1 VSWEPGSVIR
11 FRYVRDGRAFWT
23 LPVTVARDDDTEI
36 ALWVAPGSPMQRPDP
51 PRLPVRDLAAGRW
64 EAVDSTWYGQG
75 ILMLRRPETRHAIW
89 LFWHLDWRF
98 RGWYVNLE
106 DWWRDDE
113 GVDAY
118 DHQLDIW
125 VEPDGTWR
133 WKDEDDLAESVQ
145 AGIFTAAEAAEIRAE
160 GERLLAAWP
169 FPTGWEDWR
178 PDPAWPLPELP
189 EGWDA
194 V

>member
-1 VSWEPGSVIR
+1 MWSRGDTIR

-23 LPVTVARDDDTEI
+23 LPATVARDDETEL
-36 ALWVAPGSPMQRPDP
+36 ALWIAPGAPMRRPDP
-51 PRLPVRDLAAGRW
+51 PRMPIPQLAAGRW
-64 EAVDSTWYGQG
+64 QTVETTWAGEG

-89 LFWHLDWRF
+89 LFWAADGHF

-106 DWWRDDE
+106 DWWRADD

-125 VEPDGTWR
+125 VAADGTWH
-133 WKDEDDLAESVQ
+133 WKDEDDLVESV
-145 AGIFTAAEAAEIRAE
+145 AVGIFTTAEASKIRAE
-160 GERLLAAWP
+160 GERVLAAWP

-178 PDPAWPLPELP
+178 PDPSWNV
-189 EGWDA
+189 G
-194 V
+194 